1 MLKNPE
7 VRGAFAIAAV
17 ITAALAA
24 AAGAHYGAGAAGLVL
39 ACGTATAIAFGALA
53 AARYRRIADMAE
65 RVDHALH
72 DGRAVSLADMREGD
86 LAILANEVDKALTR
100 LTVQAEE
107 LAAEKTSLA
116 DSLADISHQLRT
128 PLTSLGLT
136 LELARKQAQAAQSAG
151 PGAETER
158 LVAQLRQSERLLEQ
172 VQWLVEALLKL
183 ARIDA
188 GAVSLAREHVDVA
201 GLVDAAAGP
210 LAISYDL
217 ADVALEQDIQPG
229 CGFMGD
235 AAWSR
240 EALANVLKN
249 CLEHTPA
256 GGRVLIE
263 ASEDALAC
271 RIRVTDSG
279 PGIADEDLPHVFVR
293 FYRGRERGAG
303 ASDGTGAAG
312 RDAPAGGAGTD
323 ATGAGVPS
331 PAGVGIGLSLAQS
344 LVAAQDGRIT
354 AGNATD
360 EDGRVTGARF
370 DIAFF
375 KATV

>member
-7 VRGAFAIAAV
+7 VRSAFAVAV
-17 ITAALAA
+17 GMTIALAA
-24 AAGAHYGAGAAGLVL
+24 AAGAHYGMGAVGLVL
-39 ACGTATAIAFGALA
+39 ACGAATATAFGVLT

-65 RVDHALH
+65 RVGHAMH

-136 LELARKQAQAAQSAG
+136 LELARKQAQAAGPSA
-151 PGAETER
+151 ELNR
-158 LVAQLRQSERLLEQ
+158 LLGQLRQGERLLEQ

-188 GAVSLAREHVDVA
+188 GVVSLACERVDVA
-201 GLVDAAAGP
+201 SLISAAAGP

-217 ADVALEQDIQPG
+217 ADVTLEQDIQPG

-256 GGRVLIE
+256 GGRVLVE

-279 PGIADEDLPHVFVR
+279 PGIADEDLPHVFER
-293 FYRGRERGAG
+293 FYRGREKGADGGAATGSTSAAAGSSGGNASTPAG
-303 ASDGTGAAG
+303 ASI
-312 RDAPAGGAGTD
+312 
-323 ATGAGVPS
+323 PS
-331 PAGVGIGLSLAQS
+331 PTGVGIGLSLAQG
-344 LVAAQDGRIT
+344 LVAAQDGRMS
-354 AGNATD
+354 AGNEID
-360 EDGRVTGARF
+360 ENGRVTGARF
-370 DIAFF
+370 DIVFF